1 MNALGVFGAPTAPT
15 TSGAAAAYGYEYDTT
30 PPACALTASGTD
42 ASGKKF
48 IQVTVQDAGPTAS
61 GLATIVV
68 TDSTNATTVVP
79 PFVPGTK
86 NPVVVTSTKIK
97 QTKPSTL
104 ALHVTDVAGNF
115 TDCDPVLTSVLRLPG
130 DQETQ
135 TFSGLPASES
145 KVTIANGAP
154 GVNSVT
160 IVVNGVRF
168 KETGLDDGEVRKFNV
183 ASAMRAGNA
192 NTIEITG
199 RGKAGASA
207 DIIIS
212 D

>member
-1 MNALGVFGAPTAPT
+1 MNALGVFGAPTAQT
-15 TSGAAAAYGYEYDTT
+15 TAGAAAAYGYQYDTT
-30 PPACALTASGTD
+30 PPACDLTASGTD

-48 IQVTVQDAGPTAS
+48 IKVTVQDAGPTAS

-79 PFVPGTK
+79 PFTPGTK

-97 QTKPSTL
+97 QTKPSVL

-135 TFSGLPASES
+135 TFGGLAASES
-145 KVTIANGAP
+145 TITIANGDP
-154 GVNSVT
+154 GVQNLT
-160 IVVNGVRF
+160 IAVNGVRF
-168 KETGLDDGEVRKFNV
+168 KETGLNDGEVRKFDV
-183 ASAMRAGNA
+183 SSAMRPGNA
-192 NTIEITG
+192 NTIEITA
-199 RGKAGASA
+199 RGKAGATA